1 MALMNEDMLIEYIKD
16 ELSAGVVNLEL
27 SDEIIKRNIS
37 RALMLSSDYFNYT
50 TYKTVDVT
58 QTTGSSGYI
67 PLSDL
72 DEDGHIPVVVSV
84 FPTTNVMN
92 VDAALL
98 GLGSI
103 YVNMGMALVP
113 QLVAYSNM
121 ITRLAN
127 MESILGRNARIVG
140 DKLYVDHFWSSV
152 TIEYIPNV
160 VKVENIHEGAWIRF
174 LIDYSTAL
182 CKRQIAQSRGKYTVA
197 SNPAVTNPDEL
208 LSQANE
214 SITSLEE
221 SLKDKGA
228 ILARR

>member
-1 MALMNEDMLIEYIKD
+1 MLMTTEMMKEYIKD
-16 ELSAGVVNLEL
+16 ELGAGVVNIEL
-27 SDEIIKRNIS
+27 SDEIIERNLN

-50 TYKTVDVT
+50 TYKTVEVN

-72 DEDGHIPVVVSV
+72 DEDGHVPVVVSV

-103 YVNMGMALVP
+103 YINMGMALVP

-127 MESILGRNARIVG
+127 MESILGRNARVVG

-174 LIDYSTAL
+174 LIDYTTAL
-182 CKRQIAQSRGKYTVA
+182 CKRQIAQSRGKYVVA
-197 SNPAVTNPDEL
+197 SNPAVTNADEL

-214 SITSLEE
+214 KISLLEE
-221 SLKDKGA
+221 GLVNKGVV
-228 ILARR
+228 LARR